1 MVALVTPPSDEAT
14 LREFVRRTNPGGPGW
29 QAVIDRAERAGA
41 PIRPLHDTTNIP
53 RGLLC
58 TFLGTVAV
66 YAGLF
71 GSGML
76 LYGQM
81 MTGTVTLVV
90 GLAAT
95 VALFRVWQGMRLD
108 TTRA

>member
-1 MVALVTPPSDEAT
+1 M
-14 LREFVRRTNPGGPGW
+14 
-29 QAVIDRAERAGA
+29 
-41 PIRPLHDTTNIP
+41 
-53 RGLLC
+53 
-58 TFLGTVAV
+58 AV